1 MKFSHYTSA
10 LTLTLTVLTIGV
22 IYFLYARWAPLLG
35 DDLLFVA
42 DYIRV
47 NPGGE
52 TLSWQG
58 FRANLDY
65 LYHTDNV
72 RLPNLVLPFV
82 LIGLSK
88 TGQAILVAGLVT
100 ALILA
105 VSKLVSNHLY
115 TATVAAAWALVAIF
129 CPWRGATITTD
140 IAMNVFPPAVFN
152 LLFLIT
158 LSAPMST
165 LPSRIAMAASALA
178 ACTMHEGWSVPIFA
192 GLSVLVFY
200 RKFKVPAEVWVSLTI
215 YASGCVWLMT
225 APGMMQRTQN
235 VGATSFDAKLFVTIA
250 MPVVMAFCALGY
262 AAFRRD
268 LRHFLM
274 GNATFLTLTVAWCA
288 SIAINI
294 YNRSL
299 NTNAVWIS
307 DIMSIVIVLAVA
319 KKVVGDL
326 AEGKESKGIK
336 RAATVLAFAMPVAFY
351 ANVLRVQHSIYEQN
365 SRIETALEASASGTV
380 FADVDIRVP
389 HSTLLHPVNDI
400 WWNWLH
406 IYSANELEKSLGGE
420 RLIAVVPAALAQFD
434 TAAMRAVPGTAG
446 VFDYRGILLAHDRPL
461 AYSHWTG
468 PLDTPALPVQLT
480 LTDADG
486 EVYEDFD
493 CLAERFTTTDG
504 LRMLWI
510 RPLHADV
517 DGPFIEVSGSF

>member
-1 MKFSHYTSA
+1 MEHRRYSQPAGQSAILLVIAAIYT
-10 LTLTLTVLTIGV
+10 L
-22 IYFLYARWAPLLG
+22 FARWAPLLG

-52 TLSWQG
+52 ALSWQG
-58 FRANLDY
+58 FAANLDY

-88 TGQAILVAGLVT
+88 TGQAILVAALVT
-100 ALILA
+100 ALILE
-105 VSKLVSNHLY
+105 VSKLVSNRLH
-115 TATVAAAWALVAIF
+115 TATVAAAWLLVAIF

-152 LLFLIT
+152 LLFLII
-158 LSAPMST
+158 LSAPRRTMS
-165 LPSRIAMAASALA
+165 SRIVMVAVALA
-178 ACTMHEGWSVPIFA
+178 ACTMHEGWSVPMFA
-192 GLSVLVFY
+192 GLSALVFY
-200 RKFKVPAEVWVSLTI
+200 RKFRVPAEVWVSLAI
-215 YASGCVWLMT
+215 YAAGCVWLMT

-235 VGATSFDAKLFVTIA
+235 VVAASFDAKLFVTIA
-250 MPVVMAFCALGY
+250 MPSVMAFCALGY

-268 LRHFLM
+268 LRHFLI

-307 DIMSIVIVLAVA
+307 DIMSIVIVLAIA
-319 KKVVGDL
+319 RKVVGRL
-326 AEGKESKGIK
+326 TEGKESTEVK
-336 RAATVLAFAMPVAFY
+336 RAATVLAFAIPVAFY
-351 ANVLRVQHSIYEQN
+351 ANVLRVQHGIYKQN
-365 SRIETALEASASGTV
+365 SRIEAALEASATGTV

-406 IYSANELEKSLGGE
+406 LYSANELEKSLGGE
-420 RLIAVVPAALAQFD
+420 RLIAVVPAALEQLD

-461 AYSHWTG
+461 SYSHWTG
-468 PLDTPALPVQLT
+468 PLDTPALTVQLT
-480 LTDADG
+480 LTDAGG

-493 CLAERFTTTDG
+493 CLAERFTTADG

-510 RPLHADV
+510 SPLHADV

>member
-72 RLPNLVLPFV
+72 RLPNLVVPFV

-88 TGQAILVAGLVT
+88 TGQASLVAGLIT

-105 VSKLVSNHLY
+105 VSKLVSNHLH

-129 CPWRGATITTD
+129 CPWRGATITTE

-152 LLFLIT
+152 MLFLIT
-158 LSAPMST
+158 LSTPRST

-200 RKFKVPAEVWVSLTI
+200 RKFKIPAEVWVSLVI
-215 YASGCVWLMT
+215 YAAGCVWLMT

-235 VGATSFDAKLFVTIA
+235 VGAASFDAKLFVTI
-250 MPVVMAFCALGY
+250 
-262 AAFRRD
+262 
-268 LRHFLM
+268 
-274 GNATFLTLTVAWCA
+274 
-288 SIAINI
+288 
-294 YNRSL
+294 
-299 NTNAVWIS
+299 
-307 DIMSIVIVLAVA
+307 
-319 KKVVGDL
+319 
-326 AEGKESKGIK
+326 
-336 RAATVLAFAMPVAFY
+336 AMPVAFY

-420 RLIAVVPAALAQFD
+420 RLIAVVPAALAQLD
-434 TAAMRAVPGTAG
+434 TDAMRAVPGTAG